1 MKTKLLILFLTIF
14 SVFGIAQ
21 ENMYKYSN
29 EIQSTP
35 EKIEKV
41 ESLIQQTFGEPS
53 SPGIWTS
60 KSADYGLIIR
70 TKGNTFTIR
79 AWQISPNSDIKS
91 KIESL
96 MAQVEPQL

>member
-53 SPGIWTS
+53 SP
-60 KSADYGLIIR
+60 
-70 TKGNTFTIR
+70 
-79 AWQISPNSDIKS
+79 
-91 KIESL
+91 
-96 MAQVEPQL
+96 